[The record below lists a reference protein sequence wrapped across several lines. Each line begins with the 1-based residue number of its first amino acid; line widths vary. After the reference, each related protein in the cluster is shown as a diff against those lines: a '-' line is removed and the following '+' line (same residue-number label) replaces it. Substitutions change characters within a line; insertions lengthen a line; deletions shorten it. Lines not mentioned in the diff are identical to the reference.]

1 MSIGKAIEDIVSKY
15 RRVIAF
21 RELLGLFRHVIQS
34 APCCAHKMQS
44 FGGLNVEI
52 SQAGRKLRSFFVK
65 IDE

>member
-1 MSIGKAIEDIVSKY
+1 VSIGKAIVVIVSEY

-21 RELLGLFRHVIQS
+21 RELLGLLRRVIQR

-52 SQAGRKLRSFFVK
+52 SLAGRKLRSSFVK

>member
-1 MSIGKAIEDIVSKY
+1 MVISREY

-21 RELLGLFRHVIQS
+21 RELLGLLRRVIQR
-34 APCCAHKMQS
+34 APCCAHKMQT
-44 FGGLNVEI
+44 FGGLNFEI